1 MNGFGIPAEFSN
13 EASKNN
19 IQKDIDKF
27 DQLDTYTPKK
37 YGELNHESHDVG
49 L

>member
-1 MNGFGIPAEFSN
+1 MNGFGVPAEFTN
-13 EASKNN
+13 EASKND

-37 YGELNHESHDVG
+37 YGELNHESNDVG